1 MYNRTRRKNLTS
13 FDYFIRVVF
22 VVLLVGFVFTVLLL
36 EPYLEKLT
44 NINLELK
51 NEVTELKEEN
61 ERIDVLNKYNF
72 TILKND

>member
-61 ERIDVLNKYNF
+61 ERIDVLNKHNF

>member
-44 NINLELK
+44 NLNLELK

-61 ERIDVLNKYNF
+61 ERIDVLNKHNF